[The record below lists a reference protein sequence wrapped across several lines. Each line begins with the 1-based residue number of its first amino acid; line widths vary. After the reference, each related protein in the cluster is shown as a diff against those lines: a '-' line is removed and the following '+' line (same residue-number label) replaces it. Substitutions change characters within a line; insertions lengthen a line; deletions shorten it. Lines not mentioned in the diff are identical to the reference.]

1 MYKYYLTIETNNSY
15 IKKEKVGTSY
25 EYNLDKE
32 LINEFLYHSLQ
43 SFYFEFNYKKFASG
57 SAQPQLPIKDL
68 ENFMVPIPQ
77 MSEQLK
83 IIKIANKISNKI
95 LLANVQL
102 DKYQNLKKALMQDL
116 LMGKSGIKF

>member
-1 MYKYYLTIETNNSY
+1 
-15 IKKEKVGTSY
+15 
-25 EYNLDKE
+25 
-32 LINEFLYHSLQ
+32 
-43 SFYFEFNYKKFASG
+43 
-57 SAQPQLPIKDL
+57 
-68 ENFMVPIPQ
+68 MVPIPQ